1 MRKKRIVFFITCG
14 VLCILAALSMTIYN
28 IWDEHRAEESAQS
41 GLQLLQ
47 AAIAAQGDEGD
58 TPPAE
63 APETGTQDVLEPQL
77 PEPQL
82 SMNSLFLEGQSYVG
96 VLEIPALGLTLPVLE
111 HCTDSLLRL
120 SPCLYEGNLY
130 DGMIIAGHNYRSH
143 FASLSR
149 LVVGDEIR
157 FTDVDGTVWRYEVS
171 TTEVI
176 DGQDV
181 EAMEAGNWDLT
192 LFTCTFDRS
201 ERYTIRCTM
210 QVF

>member
-1 MRKKRIVFFITCG
+1 MRKKRVVILIACG
-14 VLCILAALSMTIYN
+14 VLCILAALSMTVYN
-28 IWDEHRAEESAQS
+28 IWDEQRAEESVQDS
-41 GLQLLQ
+41 LTLLQ
-47 AAIAAQGDEGD
+47 SAIAEAGGEAAA
-58 TPPAE
+58 PAE
-63 APETGTQDVLEPQL
+63 PTADVQEVPEPQL

-82 SMNSLFLEGQSYVG
+82 SMNSLLLEGQSYVG
-96 VLEIPALGLTLPVLE
+96 ILEIPALGLTLPVLE
-111 HCTDSLLRL
+111 HWSDSLLRL

-143 FASLSR
+143 FGSLPR

-157 FTDVDGTVWRYEVS
+157 FTDVDGTVWRYTVS

-176 DGQDV
+176 DGYDV
-181 EAMEAGNWDLT
+181 EAMEKGNWDLT

-210 QVF
+210 EVF